1 MHLVTT
7 WFGSFLCEE
16 GRVVGYKLFP
26 RNAEEIANRMMK
38 IEDWKILEEEKD
50 LIRDLEEFFVSEKR
64 LERAGGTF
72 SPESL
77 EFLKA
82 EDYGFDVKLLHD
94 SMLEVAKRKMRGAI
108 GADDHIT
115 QAVGCIEDLAEAY
128 NLLSE
133 RLHEWYG
140 LHFPELSKMVEEDQF
155 LTLIAKYGDRGSIP
169 LEFKESIGSEIS
181 KEDKKAMMG
190 LAQLAKDIGERKRSL
205 EGYIEEM
212 MRRVAPNVAHLAGPL
227 IGAKLIALAGGL
239 EELARCPS
247 STIQLL
253 GAEKALFR
261 HLKEGKKPPKHGVLF
276 QHPWVHRAPYW
287 QRGMIARALASK
299 ISIASRAD
307 FYSKRFIA
315 EELKEAL
322 EKVVKEVKRKYPQ
335 PPSKKQMDM
344 RKRHKMKVKKF
355 HEKRKGGE
363 R

>member
-7 WFGSFLCEE
+7 WFGSFLCEGE
-16 GRVVGYKLFP
+16 RIVGFKLFP
-26 RNAEEIANRMMK
+26 RNAEEIANRMMRM
-38 IEDWKILEEEKD
+38 EDWKILEEEKD

-72 SPESL
+72 SPERL
-77 EFLKA
+77 DFLKG
-82 EDYGFDVKLLHD
+82 EDYGFDAKLLHD

-115 QAVGCIEDLAEAY
+115 QAVGCIEDLAETY
-128 NLLSE
+128 NLLSG

-140 LHFPELSKMVEEDQF
+140 LHFPELSKMVDEDQF
-155 LTLIAKYGDRGSIP
+155 LTLVAEHGDRESMP
-169 LEFKESIGSEIS
+169 LKFKNSIGSKIS
-181 KEDKKAMMG
+181 QKDKEAMMG
-190 LAQLAKDIGERKRSL
+190 LAQLAKDIRGRRGGL
-205 EGYIEEM
+205 EEYIEEM
-212 MRRVAPNVAHLAGPL
+212 MRKVAPNVTHLAGPL

-261 HLKEGKKPPKHGVLF
+261 HLKEGKKPPKHGVIF

-315 EELKEAL
+315 QELKEAL
-322 EKVVKEVKRKYPQ
+322 EKVLEEVRRKYPQ

-344 RKRHKMKVKKF
+344 HKRRKMKVKKF
-355 HEKRKGGE
+355 QEKVKGG